1 MPELQGTVVYIKVG
15 DDMGFAKIR
24 EDGTG
29 EEELCPIWA
38 YLPGDPK
45 PPTYKRTL
53 QNMQISLLTEA
64 LVNGLS
70 VIIDWDQSTGLPN
83 NIKLLAAP

>member
-1 MPELQGTVVYIKVG
+1 MPELQGKVLYIKIG
-15 DDMGFAKIR
+15 DDIAVARIK

-29 EEELCPIWA
+29 DEESCPIWA

-53 QNMQISLLTEA
+53 QTMQISLLTEA

-70 VIIDWDQSTGLPN
+70 VVILWDENTGLPL
-83 NIKLLAAP
+83 NIRLLAAP

>member
-1 MPELQGTVVYIKVG
+1 MSDIQGTVLYIKVG
-15 DDMGFAKIR
+15 DDFAFAKIQ

-29 EEELCPIWA
+29 EEEVCPLWA

-45 PPTYKRTL
+45 PPTYKRTI
-53 QNMQISLLTEA
+53 QSMQISLLTEA

-70 VIIDWDQSTGLPN
+70 VVIQWNASSGALE

>member
-1 MPELQGTVVYIKVG
+1 MPDIQGKVLYIKIG
-15 DDMGFAKIR
+15 DDFAVAKIK

-29 EEELCPIWA
+29 DEEQCPIWM
-38 YLPGDPK
+38 YLQGDPK

-53 QNMQISLLTEA
+53 QTMQISLLTEA

-70 VIIDWDQSTGLPN
+70 VIIDWDQSTGLPH

>member
-1 MPELQGTVVYIKVG
+1 MPELQGKVLYIKVG
-15 DDMGFAKIR
+15 NDLAAAKIQ

-29 EEELCPIWA
+29 DEEVCVLWA
-38 YLPGDPK
+38 NLPGDPK
-45 PPTYKRTL
+45 PPTYKQTV
-53 QNMQISLLTEA
+53 QKMQISLLSEA

-70 VIIDWDQSTGLPN
+70 VIIDWNQSTGLPN

>member
-1 MPELQGTVVYIKVG
+1 MPELQGKVLYIKIG
-15 DDMGFAKIR
+15 DDMAVARIR

-29 EEELCPIWA
+29 EEEPCVIWA

-45 PPTYKRTL
+45 PPTYKRTIHT
-53 QNMQISLLTEA
+53 MQISLLTEA
-64 LVNGLS
+64 LVNNLS
-70 VIIDWDQSTGLPN
+70 VIINWDQSTGLPN

>member
-1 MPELQGTVVYIKVG
+1 MPELQGKVLYIKVG
-15 DDMGFAKIR
+15 DDIGVVKIL

-29 EEELCPIWA
+29 DEETCIIWA
-38 YLPGDPK
+38 YLGSDPK

-53 QNMQISLLTEA
+53 QTMQISLLTEA

-70 VIIDWDQSTGLPN
+70 VIIDWDQSTGLPH